1 MARVLGLLALAVAS
15 CGAFNVVR
23 TDLLHVHWVYA
34 LCSVPCGCKCLCWS
48 PAWFRLAL
56 TLDLALHHLGVC
68 RLTRMPATPLLLGTV
83 SPNGGR
89 DEWQVCQCPGD
100 GRAARGA

>member
-1 MARVLGLLALAVAS
+1 MFSAVWVQVSVLES
-15 CGAFNVVR
+15 C
-23 TDLLHVHWVYA
+23 LM
-34 LCSVPCGCKCLCWS
+34 
-48 PAWFRLAL
+48 FRLAL